1 MITYL
6 AKRIGISLFIVFGVL
21 SLSFALI
28 HMAPGDPSSLYI
40 RPDIDPQTMAS
51 LRSQMG
57 LDQPIWR
64 QYVLWIQQVCSGNF
78 GISFSQ
84 QRPVAEI
91 LAEAIP
97 NTLQLTVAAFLI
109 QLVLGTLLGVL
120 TAIKHNTK
128 LDFSISSFLLFLYS
142 MPGFW
147 LALMAVLVF
156 SLKLGWLPSSQMQS
170 LQIADGAWA
179 QLTDRLRHLILPA
192 GVLAAPFVAHTARF
206 IRGSL
211 SEVLQQDYI
220 RTAYAFGI
228 PARKV
233 LFKYAL
239 KNAVLP
245 LASLFGFY
253 LPFLLG
259 GAVITEY
266 IFAWPGF
273 GRITVNAIFAHDFP
287 MILAGNFIAALAVV
301 IGNLI
306 SDLVSKAVDPRI
318 RG

>member
-1 MITYL
+1 
-6 AKRIGISLFIVFGVL
+6 
-21 SLSFALI
+21 
-28 HMAPGDPSSLYI
+28 
-40 RPDIDPQTMAS
+40 
-51 LRSQMG
+51 
-57 LDQPIWR
+57 
-64 QYVLWIQQVCSGNF
+64 
-78 GISFSQ
+78 
-84 QRPVAEI
+84 
-91 LAEAIP
+91 
-97 NTLQLTVAAFLI
+97 
-109 QLVLGTLLGVL
+109 
-120 TAIKHNTK
+120 
-128 LDFSISSFLLFLYS
+128 
-142 MPGFW
+142 
-147 LALMAVLVF
+147 MAVLVF

-179 QLTDRLRHLILPA
+179 QFTDRLRHLILPA